1 MSVEIPYFF
10 CKHLK
15 IELTCIQIELHVHI
29 NINDSCFIAL
39 MKMYG
44 LNTNLEEYQY
54 LLRTISLYTNS
65 SNSKCRLPVLVV
77 HTIYMNG

>member
-29 NINDSCFIAL
+29 DINDSCFIAL

-44 LNTNLEEYQY
+44 LSNLEEYQY

-65 SNSKCRLPVLVV
+65 SNSKCRLPVV